1 MKTMAVALVSFLVA
15 GCLAPSLAAEEASL
29 IGHWEGALILVAAEQ
44 EVDVVVDFD
53 QTAGQVSGQ
62 VQFPV
67 TSARAQSV
75 ENFRRQGSRVNFS
88 VHDTSGVESAFEGD
102 LSPDGT
108 SLQGTLKESGRLM
121 SFTLHKVK
129 VSEPVQEIPVYKL
142 SVDGIELKNA
152 FNADVGKVRMLL
164 LLNPISF
171 PSRMALRIV
180 ERYVMEKIGDPN
192 LRVYVVWM
200 APNRPE
206 AAKVVQHLAALAPD
220 SRITHFWSTDKSLGQ
235 IFEPMVAFYKPISIP
250 CLVFA
255 PNRSWT
261 ASAPLPDRFRQTS
274 KIDKKDSVNL
284 AENLNGIALA
294 ADVQALLKKE

>member
-1 MKTMAVALVSFLVA
+1 
-15 GCLAPSLAAEEASL
+15 
-29 IGHWEGALILVAAEQ
+29 
-44 EVDVVVDFD
+44 
-53 QTAGQVSGQ
+53 
-62 VQFPV
+62 
-67 TSARAQSV
+67 V
-75 ENFRRQGSRVNFS
+75 ESFRREGSHVNFS

-129 VSEPVQEIPVYKL
+129 APEPVQDLPVYKL
-142 SVDGIELKNA
+142 SVDGIELKNV

-180 ERYVMEKIGDPN
+180 ERYVMEKVGDPN

-200 APNRPE
+200 APNKPE
-206 AAKVVQHLAALAPD
+206 AAKLVQHLAALAPD
-220 SRITHFWSTDKSLGQ
+220 PRITNFWSTDKSLGQ
-235 IFEPMVAFYKPISIP
+235 VFDPMLALYKPISTP

-255 PNRSWT
+255 PDRSWT
-261 ASAPLPDRFRQTS
+261 ASAPLPDRFRQSS
-274 KIDKKDSVNL
+274 KIDKKDSVNP

-294 ADVQALLKKE
+294 ADVQALLKKQ